1 MQYVTVQ
8 WRVSIYDHGSTTVIQ
23 HVWAE
28 LFTKFNYLIHLI
40 YYFYIFIFA
49 TKTGSFDFCVE

>member
-8 WRVSIYDHGSTTVIQ
+8 WRVSIYDHGSATVIQ

-40 YYFYIFIFA
+40 YYFYIFIFCY
-49 TKTGSFDFCVE
+49 KNRFF